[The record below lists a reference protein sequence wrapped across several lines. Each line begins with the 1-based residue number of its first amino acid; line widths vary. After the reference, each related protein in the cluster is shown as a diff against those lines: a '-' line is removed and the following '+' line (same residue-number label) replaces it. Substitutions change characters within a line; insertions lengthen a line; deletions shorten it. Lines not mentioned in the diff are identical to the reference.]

1 MNIPDRETVLRRRL
15 ERVRRRLADDVPHSP
30 DWAAAMAELEEV
42 EAALEPVAES
52 VKGEPATRLSQA
64 G

>member
-1 MNIPDRETVLRRRL
+1 
-15 ERVRRRLADDVPHSP
+15 
-30 DWAAAMAELEEV
+30 V